1 MRTSLHVI
9 SYICLAL
16 CTMAFPGSCSATE
29 YSLGQLAL
37 GKPLPGDF
45 SLNYT
50 CTSRA
55 EFSGATHCS
64 SNGLAA
70 TPANISDILIESSS
84 RKILYA
90 YNKSYESDSFDRVG
104 GRAISQVSD
113 SLGGLAPKRF
123 SLDGSLVAV
132 WGGVKLEKIESHVEE
147 YAEIQGA
154 IEHRYGLLIDAS
166 GDFKASKE
174 RNRPMYRVIGGDGFL
189 L

>member
-45 SLNYT
+45 SANYT
-50 CTSRA
+50 CSSRA

-132 WGGVKLEKIESHVEE
+132 WGGLNLKKSSLT
-147 YAEIQGA
+147 
-154 IEHRYGLLIDAS
+154 L
-166 GDFKASKE
+166 
-174 RNRPMYRVIGGDGFL
+174 RNTLKSRGPSNIGMDC
-189 L
+189 